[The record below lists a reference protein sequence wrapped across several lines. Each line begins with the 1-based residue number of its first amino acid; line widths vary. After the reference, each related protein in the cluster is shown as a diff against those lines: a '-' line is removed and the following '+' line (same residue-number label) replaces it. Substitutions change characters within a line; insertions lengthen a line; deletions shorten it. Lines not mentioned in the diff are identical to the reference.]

1 MAQDKPSKAFL
12 DRWKHR
18 LVEVVDRY
26 EPDYIWFDFG
36 LRFVHDQHK
45 QDFLAYYYNKEAEW
59 GREVVAS
66 YKWHDIP
73 PGTALLDFELGK
85 TAELTHYEWITD
97 TTVDD
102 GQGWATSRNRIQVR
116 DRNGAIFGR

>member
-1 MAQDKPSKAFL
+1 MT
-12 DRWKHR
+12 
-18 LVEVVDRY
+18 
-26 EPDYIWFDFG
+26 
-36 LRFVHDQHK
+36 DQYK

-73 PGTALLDFELGK
+73 PGAALLDFELGK

-102 GQGWATSRNRIQVR
+102 GQGWGYIKETEYKSVTESGIKIERPDRKPCDHVYAFKINRNTSL
-116 DRNGAIFGR
+116 